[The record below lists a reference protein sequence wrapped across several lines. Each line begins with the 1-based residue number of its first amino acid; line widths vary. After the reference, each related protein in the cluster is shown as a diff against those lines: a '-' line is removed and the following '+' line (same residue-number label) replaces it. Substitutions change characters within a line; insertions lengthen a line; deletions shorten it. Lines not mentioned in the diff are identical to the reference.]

1 MRAHFSTLCEESL
14 ASDSGSGQQ
23 ALSPHLRDPLWLS
36 LCWAHI
42 NQVSFFPVSQESY
55 VQAASD
61 ASRGEPL
68 RALIL
73 PSFPPPQHP
82 CLV

>member
-1 MRAHFSTLCEESL
+1 MLSEEPL
-14 ASDSGSGQQ
+14 ASDIGSGQQ
-23 ALSPHLRDPLWLS
+23 ALSPHLGDPLWLS

-42 NQVSFFPVSQESY
+42 NQVSSFPVSQESY

-61 ASRGEPL
+61 ASRGEPPL
-68 RALIL
+68 ALIL
-73 PSFPPPQHP
+73 PSFPSPQHP